1 MVTDSTSKRKKQKA
15 LVGFGKVSSCVFY
28 SFLFFIFFFF
38 KGKEK
43 LLLRQWLKN
52 WAGESDKI
60 GFKSG
65 LSTTRYPRPR
75 ESYFILQRLISL
87 ICNRRGE
94 KLPISGVLV
103 GLNVIKQVKLLV
115 YYLAFRKYIIKAMVF
130 PMVMYGCE
138 SWTIKKAECQRI
150 DVFELWCWRRFLR
163 VPWTARRSNQSIL
176 KEISSEHTL
185 EGLMLKL
192 KL

>member
-1 MVTDSTSKRKKQKA
+1 M
-15 LVGFGKVSSCVFY
+15 
-28 SFLFFIFFFF
+28 
-38 KGKEK
+38 
-43 LLLRQWLKN
+43 LRQWLKN

-150 DVFELWCWRRFLR
+150 DVFEL
-163 VPWTARRSNQSIL
+163 
-176 KEISSEHTL
+176 
-185 EGLMLKL
+185 
-192 KL
+192 

>member
-1 MVTDSTSKRKKQKA
+1 M
-15 LVGFGKVSSCVFY
+15 LVGFGKVSSCIFY
-28 SFLFFIFFFF
+28 SFLFFILFFF
-38 KGKEK
+38 KEKEK
-43 LLLRQWLKN
+43 LLLCQWLKN